1 MRKPKIVFLIGLA
14 AIISYCFYFFLF
26 TLLQAEGEIQFPQ
39 TNKPYD
45 LVIKHVLILDGTGEK
60 EIFRG
65 DIAMRDG
72 HIVEVGSVQ
81 ELDCPL
87 FDAGG
92 LTVMP
97 MPIEPLNMEEAA
109 ERGLVEHLF
118 RTSYPRY
125 PASYLYFQE
134 EPYLGFNLAQI
145 AQQRGEIPQKT
156 FNELQKKLPA
166 MSKVYLLPLELAEEK
181 LLSATASLEELVAYL
196 TGYPAKALG
205 KTDKGMIKPDYKA
218 DLYFFITHNYEEE
231 SLKQL
236 FLKGKLPVCALRYQ
250 AGQLLEQ

>member
-1 MRKPKIVFLIGLA
+1 
-14 AIISYCFYFFLF
+14 
-26 TLLQAEGEIQFPQ
+26 
-39 TNKPYD
+39 
-45 LVIKHVLILDGTGEK
+45 
-60 EIFRG
+60 
-65 DIAMRDG
+65 MRDG

-145 AQQRGEIPQKT
+145 AHTRGK
-156 FNELQKKLPA
+156 FRKKLL
-166 MSKVYLLPLELAEEK
+166 M
-181 LLSATASLEELVAYL
+181 
-196 TGYPAKALG
+196 
-205 KTDKGMIKPDYKA
+205 
-218 DLYFFITHNYEEE
+218 NYR
-231 SLKQL
+231 KNCRQ
-236 FLKGKLPVCALRYQ
+236 
-250 AGQLLEQ
+250 